1 MKTYYINFKL
11 INFIMTDEVSFD
23 YRNVRQ
29 GQL

>member
-29 GQL
+29 EQL